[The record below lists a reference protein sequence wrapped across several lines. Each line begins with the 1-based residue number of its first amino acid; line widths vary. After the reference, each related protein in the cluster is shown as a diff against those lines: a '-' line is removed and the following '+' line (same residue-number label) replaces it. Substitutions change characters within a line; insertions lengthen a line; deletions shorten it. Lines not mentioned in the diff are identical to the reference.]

1 MMKERRL
8 LRVLGQAFA
17 WAGVWLLVFVV
28 LGGGSPGPLRFV
40 GRLLPVLLGIAL
52 VVFVNGAI
60 LLPRLYFRADVGRG
74 VGYSVSS
81 RRWYVVAALTTVIG
95 VALLLQY
102 GWNPDRRFPV
112 EFGRGVRP
120 YGLGTA
126 TLRYLLPLAT
136 SLLGA
141 TLLEVIGHASAQ
153 ERRVIHAERE
163 QLTTELKFL
172 KSQINPHFLFNSL
185 NNIYTL
191 TLLKDDQ
198 APESLLKLAG
208 MLRYMLYEAESPTV
222 ALSREID
229 YIRNFVAL
237 YQLKDSRGLNVTTAL
252 DESRPELPIAPLLLI
267 PFVEN
272 AFKHSRIEDRRDGY
286 IDIRLDTTATQI
298 HFTVVNSIPP
308 IATPV
313 DRVGGIGLD
322 NVRKRLQLIYPD
334 RHELTTGQGGGAY
347 SVTLQIQLL

>member
-1 MMKERRL
+1 M
-8 LRVLGQAFA
+8 
-17 WAGVWLLVFVV
+17 WLLVFLI
-28 LGGGSPGPLRFV
+28 LGGGSPAPVRFV
-40 GRLLPVLLGIAL
+40 GRLFPVLLGIAL
-52 VVFVNGAI
+52 VVFINGAI
-60 LLPRLYFRADVGRG
+60 LLPRLYFGAEWRQGAGRT
-74 VGYSVSS
+74 VSS
-81 RRWYVVAALTTVIG
+81 RQWYVIAALGTVIG

-112 EFGRGVRP
+112 DFGRGVRP
-120 YGLGTA
+120 RGFGTA

-141 TLLEVIGHASAQ
+141 TLLEVIGHAGEQ
-153 ERRVIHAERE
+153 ERRLVRAERE

-191 TLLKDDQ
+191 TLLKDEQ

-208 MLRYMLYEAESPTV
+208 MLRYMLYEAEAPTV
-222 ALSREID
+222 SLSREIE
-229 YIRNFVAL
+229 YIRSFVAL
-237 YQLKDSRGLNVTTAL
+237 YQLKDSRGLNVTMKL

-272 AFKHSRIEDRRDGY
+272 AFKHSRIEDRKDGY
-286 IDIRLDTTATQI
+286 IDIRLDTTSTEICLQV
-298 HFTVVNSIPP
+298 TNSVPP
-308 IATPV
+308 IPMPV

-322 NVRKRLQLIYPD
+322 NVRKRLALIYPD
-334 RHELTTGQGGGAY
+334 RHELTTHEGTGSF
-347 SVTLQIQLL
+347 SVTLQIELL